1 MMRVLHVIKVI
12 WHLLR
17 NAIIRRSKHDLT
29 FYHED
34 DGVWYLD
41 FPDWPFAHHNLA
53 MVGGADKLCSYLAD
67 DRQTVR
73 VEIVASKH
81 PLFLSGYGLLTKTY
95 SNLFYGAD
103 YDTTVFGD
111 FQRRVWIC
119 PVKLFVLGRHPKYI
133 YVKKNKKPLCIYTSQ
148 RCYMLPVDA

>member
-53 MVGGADKLCSYLAD
+53 MFGGADKLCSYLAD
-67 DRQTVR
+67 GRQTIR
-73 VEIVASKH
+73 VEVIASKV
-81 PLFLSGYGLLTKTY
+81 PLPLLGYGLLTKTY
-95 SNLFYGAD
+95 SSLFYETD
-103 YDTTVFGD
+103 YDATVFRS
-111 FQRRVWIC
+111 FHRSVWIC
-119 PVKLFVLGRHPKYI
+119 PSRCLCWGDTRRKY
-133 YVKKNKKPLCIYTSQ
+133 KKRTHLKI
-148 RCYMLPVDA
+148 